1 MFVNENKRKVLDL
14 KIKRKV
20 EIAVI
25 SDVHLGTYGCHAK
38 ELLTYLHSIQPK
50 KLILNGDIVDI
61 WQFSKR
67 YFPSD
72 HLRVIKKIID
82 MAADGVE
89 VTYITGNHDE
99 MLRKFSKTNL
109 GNISIVDKLTMDLD
123 GKKAWFFHG
132 DIFDVSIQN
141 AKWLAKLGGY
151 GYDWLILINRMVN
164 WCLTNIGKEKY
175 SLSKKIK
182 NSVKRAVKYIND
194 FEQVATELAI
204 EQGYD
209 YVICGHIHQPKMF
222 IRENNLGKTMY
233 LNSGDWVE
241 NFTAL
246 EYQFKRW
253 KIYNYNFDKLSPFFA
268 DDDLK
273 NMELQDLIAAITIV
287 DSKKKKK
294 KKKKNKDGS
303 KESGE

>member
-1 MFVNENKRKVLDL
+1 L

-38 ELLTYLHSIQPK
+38 HLLTYLNSIEPK
-50 KLILNGDIVDI
+50 KLILNGDIIDI

-67 YFPSD
+67 YFPKS
-72 HLRVIKKIID
+72 HLKVIKKIMDFASDDTEII
-82 MAADGVE
+82 
-89 VTYITGNHDE
+89 YITGNHDE
-99 MLRKFSKTNL
+99 MLRKFSGTAL
-109 GNISIVDKLTMDLD
+109 GKISIVDKLVLKLN

-132 DIFDVSIQN
+132 DVFDVSIQN

-151 GYDWLILINRMVN
+151 GYDLLTLLNRLVN
-164 WCLTNIGKEKY
+164 WFLEKRGKERY

-182 NSVKRAVKYIND
+182 NSVKTAVKYIND
-194 FEQVATELAI
+194 YEKVISELAI
-204 EQGYD
+204 ENGYD
-209 YVICGHIHQPKMF
+209 YVVCGHIHQPKMEY
-222 IRENNLGKTMY
+222 IENKHGKTLY

-253 KIYNYNFDKLSPFFA
+253 KIYNYNKDKLAPFVVDEDFE
-268 DDDLK
+268 DMDIK
-273 NMELQDLIAAITIV
+273 NLIAAITIV
-287 DSKKKKK
+287 EQTEKKKKI
-294 KKKKNKDGS
+294 
-303 KESGE
+303 

>member
-1 MFVNENKRKVLDL
+1 MKL
-14 KIKRKV
+14 KRKV

-38 ELLTYLHSIQPK
+38 QLITYLNSIEPK
-50 KLILNGDIVDI
+50 HLILNGDIVDI

-67 YFPSD
+67 YFPKS
-72 HLRVIKKIID
+72 HLKVIKKIMD
-82 MAADGVE
+82 FATEGTK

-99 MLRKFSKTNL
+99 MLRRFSDMTI
-109 GNISIVDKLTMDLD
+109 GNISIVNKKVLDLD

-132 DIFDVSIQN
+132 DVFDVSIQN

-151 GYDWLILINRMVN
+151 GYDALILVNRLVN
-164 WCLTNIGKEKY
+164 WCLERLGREKY

-182 NSVKRAVKYIND
+182 NSVKSAVKYISD
-194 FEQVATELAI
+194 FENVVSDLAI
-204 EQGYD
+204 ENGYD
-209 YVICGHIHQPKMF
+209 FVVCGHIHQPKMLTK
-222 IRENNLGKTMY
+222 ENKHGKTTY

-253 KIYNYNFDKLSPFFA
+253 KIYNYNSDKLAAFYA
-268 DDDLK
+268 DEDIK
-273 NMELQDLIAAITIV
+273 EMGIKDLIAAITIV
-287 DSKKKKK
+287 EQKGKPL
-294 KKKKNKDGS
+294 
-303 KESGE
+303 E

>member
-1 MFVNENKRKVLDL
+1 M

-38 ELLTYLHSIQPK
+38 QLITYLNSIEPK
-50 KLILNGDIVDI
+50 HLILNGDIVDI

-67 YFPSD
+67 YFPKS
-72 HLRVIKKIID
+72 HLKVIKKIMD
-82 MAADGVE
+82 LATDGTK

-99 MLRKFSKTNL
+99 MLRKFSDTTI
-109 GNISIVDKLTMDLD
+109 GNISIVNKKVLDLD

-132 DIFDVSIQN
+132 DVFDVSIQN
-141 AKWLAKLGGY
+141 AKWLAKLGSY
-151 GYDWLILINRMVN
+151 GYDILILLNRMVN
-164 WCLTNIGKEKY
+164 WFLEKLGKERY

-182 NSVKRAVKYIND
+182 DSVKSAVKHISN
-194 FEQVATELAI
+194 FENVISDLAI
-204 EQGYD
+204 INGYD
-209 YVICGHIHQPKMF
+209 YVICGHIHQPK
-222 IRENNLGKTMY
+222 ILIKENRHGKTTY

-253 KIYNYNFDKLSPFFA
+253 KIYNYNSDKLAAFNA
-268 DDDLK
+268 DEDIK
-273 NMELQDLIAAITIV
+273 AMEIKDLIAAITIV
-287 DSKKKKK
+287 EQHERQSK
-294 KKKKNKDGS
+294 
-303 KESGE
+303 